1 MQKSN
6 CTLLANIKLLGSAL
20 HRICVR
26 RHCLLR
32 NNPHM
37 AKAERENVAMWA
49 AWLLQEQPVVS
60 VLCRGKCSKG
70 KLE

>member
-6 CTLLANIKLLGSAL
+6 CALLANIKLLGSAM
-20 HRICVR
+20 HRVCVR
-26 RHCLLR
+26 KYCILR
-32 NNPHM
+32 NNPNM
-37 AKAERENVAMWA
+37 VKAERGNAAMWA
-49 AWLLQEQPVVS
+49 TCRPQEQPVVS